1 MPAASGLFNPGYAL
15 FADPD
20 AIFASIQKDLSLK
33 NKLFLI
39 YQQWHPTCII
49 PIMMQ
54 IRQNINIPI
63 KKETKKMKNIIK
75 SRALISP
82 FTSITFISVAITG
95 LLLTFHIKNGGIKTL
110 HEWIGYA
117 FVAAGLMHLIINW
130 KAFASYLVK
139 RRAITAIA
147 AGVVASFVLF
157 YAGGASSMAQ
167 KPNPMI
173 TMLDTNKNGVIDA
186 AEISSAEAALNK
198 LDKNLDGM
206 ITAEELM
213 SKHGK
218 SARPSR

>member
-1 MPAASGLFNPGYAL
+1 M
-15 FADPD
+15 
-20 AIFASIQKDLSLK
+20 IKV
-33 NKLFLI
+33 
-39 YQQWHPTCII
+39 
-49 PIMMQ
+49 
-54 IRQNINIPI
+54 RQDINTTI
-63 KKETKKMKNIIK
+63 KKEKKMKNIIT

-95 LLLTFHIKNGGIKTL
+95 LLLTFHIKNSGIKIL

-130 KAFASYLVK
+130 KAFASYLIK
-139 RRAITAIA
+139 RRAMAAIA

-173 TMLDTNKNGVIDA
+173 SILDANKNGIVDA
-186 AEISSAEAALNK
+186 DEISSAEAALKK
-198 LDKNLDGM
+198 LDKNLDGV
-206 ITAEELM
+206 ITTDEFM

-218 SARPSR
+218 PGRPSR